1 VTGVADQLAHA
12 RREIQRYEP
21 AEALARVE
29 GGSVLVDLRS
39 QDERAREGVIPG
51 SIHVP
56 RSVLEWRVD
65 ESSGF
70 ANPHVSQ
77 RELELVLVCEEGYSS
92 SLAAAEL
99 VTLGFSRAADLV
111 GGFRAWRS
119 AGLPTIP
126 APHPNDGLPGM
137 GGPDL

>member
-1 VTGVADQLAHA
+1 MSGVEWVLAQA
-12 RREIQRYEP
+12 RRKITRYEP

-29 GGSVLVDLRS
+29 AGSVLVDLRS
-39 QDERAREGVIPG
+39 HDERVRGGVIPG

-65 ESSGF
+65 DSSGF
-70 ANPHVSQ
+70 ANPRVAQ
-77 RELELVLVCEEGYSS
+77 RGLELVLVCNEGYSS
-92 SLAAAEL
+92 SLAAGEL

-111 GGFRAWRS
+111 GGFQAWRA

-126 APHPNDGLPGM
+126 APHPNGGLAGM
-137 GGPDL
+137 GGPDR